1 MKQVKNNQQ
10 IYELAKVLQFEDG
23 KIAGLMVQQG
33 EANCDKILQSYHAG
47 YFQAINDLMR
57 EWNQGCSC
65 GEKSIGQTWCCNL
78 CGLPY
83 GPLNSELLNTNNLL
97 DKPEIKDDTEE
108 GIEYYPSTENEQYTI
123 KITPQKC
130 IEFFHNALC
139 NGITYIEGYG
149 LSLDYD
155 HSAYQLAKD
164 KLRSNEE
171 SDCWEDILMQI
182 LKDGG
187 KLTLIDEE
195 CGGLYTKSITINDVI
210 NKMEKVPLNFL
221 MQMINGED
229 DAETADIIIQTI
241 FFNEIIF
248 G

>member
-1 MKQVKNNQQ
+1 MENLKKTNEQLNQ
-10 IYELAKVLQFEDG
+10 LADVVQFEDG
-23 KIAGLMVQQG
+23 KILGLMIKQG
-33 EANCDKILQSYHAG
+33 EANCDKMVQSYIAG
-47 YFQAINDLMR
+47 YQQALYEFQGMWTI
-57 EWNQGCSC
+57 GCSC

-83 GPLNSELLNTNNLL
+83 RELNFNQPNKSLEKPQLNN
-97 DKPEIKDDTEE
+97 KVE
-108 GIEYYPSTENEQYTI
+108 GVEYYPSSDNEQYKI
-123 KITPQKC
+123 KISPTKS

-139 NGITYIEGYG
+139 NGMSYIEGYG

-155 HSAYQLAKD
+155 HYQYEVAKD

-171 SDCWEDILMQI
+171 SDCWEDILVQI

-187 KLTLIDEE
+187 ELTLIDEE
-195 CGGLYTKSITINDVI
+195 CGGAYTRSITITDVI

-221 MQMINGED
+221 MQMINEED
-229 DAETADIIIQTI
+229 DAETADIILQTI